1 MGRPGLATHRKF
13 RRLAR
18 ALGSPLLARGALEL
32 LWDSCYE
39 AGDDYVGTA
48 DDIEHAIGW
57 TGERGMLTRA
67 LVEAGEPEGDG
78 FLERVPATGPS
89 SRAGK
94 SGIVTGVTDV
104 TDVTYR
110 VHDLWHH
117 APDYVSDRRAKEN
130 ERRIERVCA
139 HCGGTYHS
147 TDVRREY
154 CSSACRQGGW
164 RDRNGR
170 NGSSVTRYVTETD
183 RNGTPAPAPAPAPST
198 EKNGS
203 SALLAEPP
211 APPLVIFP
219 CVGKGFDSWALTEA
233 QRNDW
238 AKAYPAL
245 DIVSECRKACTWLA
259 ANPTRRKTA
268 RGMPAFLVGWLNRST
283 NRGGTVGLTALNGS
297 RPGSAPQPIVG
308 DWRADC
314 SHDPPCSHPA
324 MCEHRRR
331 KGAMA

>member
-1 MGRPGLATHRKF
+1 
-13 RRLAR
+13 
-18 ALGSPLLARGALEL
+18 
-32 LWDSCYE
+32 
-39 AGDDYVGTA
+39 
-48 DDIEHAIGW
+48 
-57 TGERGMLTRA
+57 MLRIACMT
-67 LVEAGEPEGDG
+67 
-78 FLERVPATGPS
+78 
-89 SRAGK
+89 
-94 SGIVTGVTDV
+94 SGITLRITCRIVEPRRTNGESSGSAPIAAARIIRPMYVASTAQVLAGRAVGGTVTD
-104 TDVTYR
+104 
-110 VHDLWHH
+110 
-117 APDYVSDRRAKEN
+117 
-130 ERRIERVCA
+130 
-139 HCGGTYHS
+139 
-147 TDVRREY
+147 
-154 CSSACRQGGW
+154 
-164 RDRNGR
+164 
-170 NGSSVTRYVTETD
+170 VTRYVTETD